1 MLKEKM
7 SPHLFF
13 FFRNFIRPKIIF
25 QKIAQHRMFSTPSM
39 KLTALPTRR
48 YSDIEECTRHDAWRR
63 RNAFLRFFRLPAIEC
78 FALRDAMKKLL
89 LLLTVISTLSGG
101 EKPAS
106 FEEFLKLQTSLASKE
121 KLDSDY
127 APGIISILRQEDLR
141 LLGAASVPEALQF
154 VPGFSNNENVRGIGG
169 LGGVFGRGKKLFMVN
184 GVPLNTTVDG
194 RALYYVPIHMVDRI
208 EVLRGPGSS
217 LYGGYAF
224 TAVINI
230 ITLKET
236 DQLFGRYLQYSERN
250 NGGEIGGQGFV
261 KEKSWQLNLYA
272 AYLDTQGEELYGT
285 DRAGRFGSI
294 EMVQKNTFLSADLTY
309 GDFALNLQYH
319 STKDGEQYGFV
330 DFLPPNDGRPSSFSS
345 TFTAEA
351 SYASDITDVLTLDA
365 KAGYFHYDFDL
376 KELHLIPNDI
386 FSVPIY
392 SETWGAMGEN
402 HYREYKVY
410 GQLETHYRFD
420 AHNLLAGAELS
431 HADMIS
437 NHSCRNWAKSDPGDS
452 LYPLPNPL
460 AEYGCVSGE
469 ESLIDVPEP
478 RNHMAL
484 YLQDSIDAGND
495 LHFTLGVRY
504 DHFSDIGDAW
514 SPRLAAV
521 YHLSSE
527 HIFKAQYAHAFRPP
541 TFSELYYSY
550 NPAIEGNSALTPEK
564 LDTVELGYIYQKNEN
579 IFRATLF
586 YTLLDNMILIEES
599 EGTKRPENIGEAYSA
614 GMELEYITDL
624 YDILQFNGNLTL
636 NKTEDRETK
645 EPLPGS
651 ADISGNAAL
660 TLMPY
665 AKYNASLWYH
675 YWGAKHRDSSDPG
688 ETRTDTDPANQIDL
702 LCNIYP
708 LHNRTTLLIQGGVKN
723 IFNEYISRPSPSG
736 TYADDYPL
744 MQERTF
750 WGSLAY
756 HF

>member
-1 MLKEKM
+1 
-7 SPHLFF
+7 
-13 FFRNFIRPKIIF
+13 
-25 QKIAQHRMFSTPSM
+25 
-39 KLTALPTRR
+39 
-48 YSDIEECTRHDAWRR
+48 
-63 RNAFLRFFRLPAIEC
+63 
-78 FALRDAMKKLL
+78 MKKLL
-89 LLLTVISTLSGG
+89 LLLTVVSTLFGE

-141 LLGAASVPEALQF
+141 LLGAATVPEALQF

-184 GVPLNTTVDG
+184 SVPLNTSVDG

-250 NGGEIGGQGFV
+250 SGGEIGGQGFI
-261 KEKSWQLNLYA
+261 KEKAWQLNLYA

-294 EMVQKNTFLSADLTY
+294 EMVQKNTFLSADLAY
-309 GDFALNLQYH
+309 GDFTLNLQYH
-319 STKDGEQYGFV
+319 NTRDGEQYGFV
-330 DFLPPNDGRPSSFSS
+330 DFLPPNDGRPSSYSS

-351 SYASDITDVLTLDA
+351 AYASKITEALTLDA
-365 KAGYFHYDFDL
+365 KAGYFYYEFDL
-376 KELHLIPNDI
+376 EELHLIPNDI
-386 FSVPIY
+386 FGVPIY
-392 SETWGAMGEN
+392 SEPWGAMGEN
-402 HYREYKVY
+402 HYREYKTY
-410 GQLETHYRFD
+410 GQLEAHYRFD
-420 AHNLLAGAELS
+420 SHNLLGGAELS
-431 HADMIS
+431 KADMIS
-437 NHSCRNWAKSDPGDS
+437 NHSCRNWVKSTPADPFYS
-452 LYPLPNPL
+452 LPKPLPD
-460 AEYGCVSGE
+460 YSCVSGE
-469 ESLIDVPEP
+469 DSLIDVPEP
-478 RNHMAL
+478 RNQVAL

-521 YHLSSE
+521 YHLSPE

-564 LDTVELGYIYQKNEN
+564 LDTVELGYIYQKNDH

-599 EGTKRPENIGEAYSA
+599 AGTKRPENIGEACSA
-614 GMELEYITDL
+614 GMELEYIADL
-624 YDILQFNGNLTL
+624 YDILQLNSNLTL
-636 NKTEDRETK
+636 NKTEDKETK

-651 ADISGNAAL
+651 ADIAGNAAL

-688 ETRTDTDPANQIDL
+688 ETRPDTDPTNQVDL
-702 LCNIYP
+702 LFNIYP

-744 MQERTF
+744 MQQRTF

-756 HF
+756 RF